1 MPKWEVTIVDVSSC
15 PDSRENEPAEA
26 DNGTCV
32 NRKSFRVLLSVE
44 ITSKCSYMVLAFPWS
59 RNAK

>member
-32 NRKSFRVLLSVE
+32 NREGLKTSHKRLRAREIHRSLSMG
-44 ITSKCSYMVLAFPWS
+44 SARK
-59 RNAK
+59 